1 MNSETP
7 QLNAE
12 QEREP
17 GEVKRSARVV
27 IAKRKATDSRVLA
40 NAEALAAFLHEK
52 YGMEAMVACFG
63 ELPFPKQVSTAAE
76 ADVLVGITGS
86 DLISLMFLPRYGSVV
101 EIFPALEHES
111 VFTPELANMAR
122 MLGKNHL
129 SYVSMG
135 NVTQS
140 FDERG
145 NQRGGKLLHSA
156 KFVTV
161 SIPDTAAII
170 RVAAQQALGGSVWGR
185 TSCRNEHNV
194 ITCTSEE
201 VDTFTRDA
209 TIG

>member
-1 MNSETP
+1 MQSR
-7 QLNAE
+7 NAS
-12 QEREP
+12 R
-17 GEVKRSARVV
+17 GEVKRVARIV

-40 NAEALAAFLHEK
+40 NAEALAAFLHERH
-52 YGMEAMVACFG
+52 GMDAAVACFG
-63 ELPFPKQVSTAAE
+63 ELPFPKQVSTAAH
-76 ADVLVGITGS
+76 ADVLVGVTGS

-140 FDERG
+140 FDESG

-161 SIPDTAAII
+161 SIPDAAGII

-185 TSCRNEHNV
+185 TSCQMEHDV
-194 ITCTSEE
+194 VACTSNE